1 MNKKDTI
8 MFIKRRIRTL
18 AEQARR
24 QPETA
29 SVAYGYIE
37 QARRWAVQHG
47 VAELETATREAK
59 NFIITVGG
67 AA

>member
-8 MFIKRRIRTL
+8 AFIKRRVRTL
-18 AEQARR
+18 AEQARK

-29 SVAYGYIE
+29 SVAYGYME
-37 QARRWAVQHG
+37 QARRWAVQNG
-47 VAELETATREAK
+47 VAELVTATREAK
-59 NFIITVGG
+59 DFIITVGG